1 MKRRP
6 QSPEIRLQASPKS
19 RTLISTKDDEIE
31 PHFSLLSFFPE
42 SPAKGVDFILVYTT
56 AAAAEHITRAEEEPR
71 RAMTEAEEA
80 ANNKCWLITTQS
92 TNPKEEE
99 AKAKDNNKS
108 GEVPRGTG
116 ETMAMAGGI
125 LDAGKSRTA
134 ATLLLNCLSLGR

>member
-31 PHFSLLSFFPE
+31 PHFSLLSSFSEPE
-42 SPAKGVDFILVYTT
+42 KGVDFILVYTT

-108 GEVPRGTG
+108 GEVPRGIG
-116 ETMAMAGGI
+116 ETMAMAGEI